1 MATLDKVIRNR
12 TLEFEY
18 RMEAITLIK
27 ALDSN
32 KNFDTKKYLKYRY
45 YRSIDMRFMIRMY
58 LSSYSLMPYCDAVDD
73 DLTDQLKEYAMV
85 VLSTLFE
92 EAD

>member
-1 MATLDKVIRNR
+1 M
-12 TLEFEY
+12 
-18 RMEAITLIK
+18 K

-32 KNFDTKKYLKYRY
+32 KNFDTMKPLRFRY

-58 LSSYSLMPYCDAVDD
+58 LSSYALMPYCEQVDD

-85 VLSTLFE
+85 VLSSLFE
-92 EAD
+92 ETDMAQEWVN